1 MADAVALEVPAALT
15 GTIMIHRYLDPD
27 ESLGELLFGLIM
39 ALTVTLGVRLLSSQD
54 ALKPHELAIALIGCN
69 VAWGIIDAALY
80 LLGSLFSRGQRNH
93 FIRKLRKV
101 SSQTEAVEAIRDEF
115 GLDDDHLAQEK
126 DLAAFYGA
134 TLDVLRH
141 ARIERARVRGKDL
154 MAALMIAIL
163 VSATAVPG
171 AVPILLVDDGV
182 VALRLA
188 NALQLCLLFAVGYH
202 WARYVGANPWRTGL
216 MIVGLC
222 IVLVAI
228 SIALG
233 G

>member
-1 MADAVALEVPAALT
+1 
-15 GTIMIHRYLDPD
+15 MIHRYLDPD

-39 ALTVTLGVRLLSSQD
+39 ALTVTLGVRLLSPD
-54 ALKPHELAIALIGCN
+54 ALRPHELAVALIGCN
-69 VAWGIIDAALY
+69 IAWGIIDGALY

-101 SSQTEAVEAIRDEF
+101 SSQTEAIAAIREEF
-115 GLDDDHLAQEK
+115 ALDDDHIAQEQ
-126 DLAAFYGA
+126 DLAAFCKA

-141 ARIERARVRGKDL
+141 ARLERARLRGRDF
-154 MAALMIAIL
+154 MATLMIALL
-163 VSATAVPG
+163 VAATAVPG
-171 AVPILLVDDGV
+171 AVPILLVEDGA

-188 NALQLCLLFAVGYH
+188 NALQLGLLFAVGYH

-216 MIVGLC
+216 TIVGLC
-222 IVLVAI
+222 MVLVAI
-228 SIALG
+228 AISLG

>member
-1 MADAVALEVPAALT
+1 V
-15 GTIMIHRYLDPD
+15 
-27 ESLGELLFGLIM
+27 
-39 ALTVTLGVRLLSSQD
+39 
-54 ALKPHELAIALIGCN
+54 
-69 VAWGIIDAALY
+69 LY

-93 FIRKLRKV
+93 FIRTLRKV
-101 SSQTEAVEAIRDEF
+101 SSQSEAISAIREEF

-126 DLAAFYGA
+126 DLAAFYMA

-154 MAALMIAIL
+154 MAALMIVLL

-171 AVPILLVDDGV
+171 AVPILLVSDPA
-182 VALRLA
+182 VALRVA
-188 NALQLCLLFAVGYH
+188 NALQLYLLFAVGYH
-202 WARYVGANPWRTGL
+202 WARYVGAHPWRTGL
-216 MIVGLC
+216 TIVGLC
-222 IVLVAI
+222 VVLVAI

>member
-1 MADAVALEVPAALT
+1 
-15 GTIMIHRYLDPD
+15 MIHRYLDPD

-39 ALTVTLGVRLLSSQD
+39 ALTATLGVRLLSSQD

-69 VAWGIIDAALY
+69 VAWGLIDGALY

-101 SSQTEAVEAIRDEF
+101 SSQSQAIAAIREEF
-115 GLDDDHLAQEK
+115 ALDDDHLAQEK
-126 DLAAFYGA
+126 DLAAFYLA

-141 ARIERARVRGKDL
+141 ARLERARLRGRDF

-163 VSATAVPG
+163 VAATAVPG
-171 AVPILLVDDGV
+171 AVPILLVDDGA
-182 VALRLA
+182 VAVRLA
-188 NALQLCLLFAVGYH
+188 NALQLGLLFAVGYH
-202 WARYVGANPWRTGL
+202 WARYVGADPLRTGL
-216 MIVGLC
+216 IIVGLC
-222 IVLVAI
+222 LVLVAI
-228 SIALG
+228 AVALG

>member
-1 MADAVALEVPAALT
+1 
-15 GTIMIHRYLDPD
+15 MIHRYLDPD

-69 VAWGIIDAALY
+69 IAWGIIDAALY

-101 SSQTEAVEAIRDEF
+101 SSQTQAIAAIREEFVLDE
-115 GLDDDHLAQEK
+115 DHLAQEQ
-126 DLAAFYGA
+126 DLAAFYKA
-134 TLDVLRH
+134 TLDLLRH
-141 ARIERARVRGKDL
+141 ARLERPRLRGKDF
-154 MAALMIAIL
+154 MAALMIALL
-163 VSATAVPG
+163 VAATAVPG
-171 AVPILLVDDGV
+171 AVPILLVEDDA

-216 MIVGLC
+216 TFVGLC

>member
-1 MADAVALEVPAALT
+1 
-15 GTIMIHRYLDPD
+15 MIHRYLDPD

-39 ALTVTLGVRLLSSQD
+39 ALTVTLGVRLLGSQD
-54 ALKPHELAIALIGCN
+54 TLKPHELAIALIGCN
-69 VAWGIIDAALY
+69 VAWGIIDGVLY

-93 FIRKLRKV
+93 FIRTLRKV
-101 SSQTEAVEAIRDEF
+101 SSQSEAISAIREEF

-126 DLAAFYGA
+126 DLAAFYMA

-154 MAALMIAIL
+154 MAALMIVLL

-171 AVPILLVDDGV
+171 AVPILLVSDPA
-182 VALRLA
+182 VALRVA
-188 NALQLCLLFAVGYH
+188 NALQLYLLFAVGYH

-216 MIVGLC
+216 TIVGLC
-222 IVLVAI
+222 IVLVAVA
-228 SIALG
+228 IALG

>member
-1 MADAVALEVPAALT
+1 
-15 GTIMIHRYLDPD
+15 MIHRYLDPD

-39 ALTVTLGVRLLSSQD
+39 ALTVTLGVRLLSPDS
-54 ALKPHELAIALIGCN
+54 LRPHELAVALIGCN
-69 VAWGIIDAALY
+69 IAWGIIDGALY

-101 SSQTEAVEAIRDEF
+101 SSQTEAIAAIREEF
-115 GLDDDHLAQEK
+115 ALDDDHIAQEQ
-126 DLAAFYGA
+126 DLAAFYKA

-141 ARIERARVRGKDL
+141 ARLERARLRGRDF
-154 MAALMIAIL
+154 MAALMIALL
-163 VSATAVPG
+163 VAATAVPG
-171 AVPILLVDDGV
+171 AVPILLVGDGA

-188 NALQLCLLFAVGYH
+188 NALQLGLLFAVGYH

-216 MIVGLC
+216 TIVGLC
-222 IVLVAI
+222 MVLVAVAI
-228 SIALG
+228 SLG

>member
-1 MADAVALEVPAALT
+1 
-15 GTIMIHRYLDPD
+15 MIHRYLDPD

-39 ALTVTLGVRLLSSQD
+39 ALTVTVGVRLLSSQG
-54 ALKPHELAIALIGCN
+54 ALRPHELAIALIGCN
-69 VAWGIIDAALY
+69 VAWGIIDGALY

-101 SSQTEAVEAIRDEF
+101 SSQSEAIAAIREEF
-115 GLDDDHLAQEK
+115 ALDDDHLAQEQ
-126 DLAAFYGA
+126 DLAAFYKA

-141 ARIERARVRGKDL
+141 ARLERAHLRGKDV
-154 MAALMIAIL
+154 MAALMIALL
-163 VSATAVPG
+163 VAATAVPS
-171 AVPILLVDDGV
+171 AVPILLVDDGA

-188 NALQLCLLFAVGYH
+188 NALQLGLLFAVGYH

-216 MIVGLC
+216 TIVGLC
-222 IVLVAI
+222 LVLVAI
-228 SIALG
+228 SVALG

>member
-1 MADAVALEVPAALT
+1 
-15 GTIMIHRYLDPD
+15 MIHRYLDPD

-39 ALTVTLGVRLLSSQD
+39 ALTVTLGVRLLGSQD

-69 VAWGIIDAALY
+69 IAWGIIDGVLY

-101 SSQTEAVEAIRDEF
+101 SSQSEAITAIREEF

-126 DLAAFYGA
+126 DLAAFYMA

-141 ARIERARVRGKDL
+141 ARLERARLRGKDF

-163 VSATAVPG
+163 VAATAAPG
-171 AVPILLVDDGV
+171 AVPILLVDDGA
-182 VALRLA
+182 VAVRLA
-188 NALQLCLLFAVGYH
+188 NALQLGLLFAVGYH

-216 MIVGLC
+216 TIVGLGL
-222 IVLVAI
+222 VLVGIAV
-228 SIALG
+228 ALG

>member
-1 MADAVALEVPAALT
+1 
-15 GTIMIHRYLDPD
+15 MIHRYLDPD

-54 ALKPHELAIALIGCN
+54 ALRPHELAIALIGCN

-101 SSQTEAVEAIRDEF
+101 SSQSQAIAAIRDEF
-115 GLDDDHLAQEK
+115 ALDDDHLAQEQ
-126 DLAAFYGA
+126 DLATFYRA

-141 ARIERARVRGKDL
+141 ARLESARLRGKDF
-154 MAALMIAIL
+154 MAALMIAML
-163 VSATAVPG
+163 VAATAVPG
-171 AVPILLVDDGV
+171 AVPILLLDDGA
-182 VALRLA
+182 VALHLA

-216 MIVGLC
+216 TIVCLC
-222 IVLVAI
+222 IVLVVV